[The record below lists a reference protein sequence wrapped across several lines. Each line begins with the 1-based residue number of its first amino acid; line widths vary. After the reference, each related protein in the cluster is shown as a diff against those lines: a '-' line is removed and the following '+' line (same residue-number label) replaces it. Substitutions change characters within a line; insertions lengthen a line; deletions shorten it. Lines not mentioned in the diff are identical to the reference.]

1 MAITA
6 NTTIAEVLKEKPNAR
21 EILAKHTGRP
31 VDESQLSTAIGMG
44 MTIQQ
49 VAGYIGWNQ
58 EKIYAFVKDLN
69 ES

>member
-6 NTTIAEVLKEKPNAR
+6 STTITEILKEKPNAR
-21 EILAKHTGRP
+21 DILAKHAGAP
-31 VDESQLSTAIGMG
+31 VDDSQLSMAMG

-58 EKIYAFVKDLN
+58 EKIDEFVKDLN

>member
-6 NTTIAEVLKEKPNAR
+6 DSTIGDVLKEKPNAR
-21 EILAKHTGRP
+21 EVLAKHAGQP
-31 VDESQLSTAIGMG
+31 VDESQLSMAMG

-58 EKIYAFVKDLN
+58 EKIDAFVKDLN

>member
-6 NTTIAEVLKEKPNAR
+6 NTTMADVLKEKPNAR
-21 EILAKHTGRP
+21 EILAKHVGQP
-31 VDESQLSTAIGMG
+31 VDESQLSMAMG
-44 MTIQQ
+44 MTVQQ

-58 EKIYAFVKDLN
+58 EKIDAFVKDLN

>member
-6 NTTIAEVLKEKPNAR
+6 NSTIGDVLKEKPNAK
-21 EILAKHTGRP
+21 EVLAKHAGQP
-31 VDESQLSTAIGMG
+31 VDESQLSMAMG

-58 EKIYAFVKDLN
+58 EKIDAFVKDLN

>member
-6 NTTIAEVLKEKPNAR
+6 STTIADVLKEKPDAKEIIAR
-21 EILAKHTGRP
+21 HAGSP
-31 VDESQLSTAIGMG
+31 VDDNQLSMAMG

-49 VAGYIGWNQ
+49 VAGYVGWNQ
-58 EKIYAFVKDLN
+58 EKIDALVKDLN

>member
-6 NTTIAEVLKEKPNAR
+6 NTTIADVLKEKPNAK
-21 EILAKHTGRP
+21 EILAKHAGQP
-31 VDESQLSTAIGMG
+31 VDDSQLSMAMG

-49 VAGYIGWNQ
+49 VAGYVGWNQ
-58 EKIYAFVKDLN
+58 EKIEALIKDLN

>member
-6 NTTIAEVLKEKPNAR
+6 NTTIADVLKEKPNAR
-21 EILAKHTGRP
+21 EILAKHAGQP
-31 VDESQLSTAIGMG
+31 VDESQLSMAMG

-58 EKIYAFVKDLN
+58 EKIDAFVKDLN

>member
-6 NTTIAEVLKEKPNAR
+6 NTTIAEVLKEKPNAK
-21 EILAKHTGRP
+21 EVLAKHAGRP
-31 VDESQLSTAIGMG
+31 VGDNQLAMAVGMG

-58 EKIYAFVKDLN
+58 EKIDAFVKDLN

>member
-6 NTTIAEVLKEKPNAR
+6 STTIADVLKEKPNAK
-21 EILAKHTGRP
+21 EILAKHAGQP
-31 VDESQLSTAIGMG
+31 VDDSQLSMAMG

-49 VAGYIGWNQ
+49 VAGYVGWNQ
-58 EKIYAFVKDLN
+58 EKIDAFVKDLN